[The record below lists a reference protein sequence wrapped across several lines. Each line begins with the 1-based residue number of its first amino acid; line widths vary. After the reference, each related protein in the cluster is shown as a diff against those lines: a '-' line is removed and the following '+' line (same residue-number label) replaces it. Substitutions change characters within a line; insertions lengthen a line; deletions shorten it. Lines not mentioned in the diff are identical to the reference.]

1 MAGRTCAC
9 HFTFKTFA
17 FCSRL
22 PVVVVVVMIV
32 VMLVVVA
39 AAWLRCFGCFSI
51 LLWKTT
57 ETVKGVGVLRDL
69 HLGGCASVH
78 HFTSMMA
85 AAALTAYPVP
95 LPPTSLL
102 PPWTTTQFNVYKVLL
117 LAASQDV
124 CLYFRLTTLAVLNL
138 FALERLYSDFYV
150 RVDARLPHAAATAIL
165 LTPSTLA
172 VLHVASTCHL
182 PPLATSFWPLAMSK
196 SKPRA
201 AIVITRAGAYTV

>member
-22 PVVVVVVMIV
+22 PAIVVVVVMIV

-51 LLWKTT
+51 LLRKTT

-95 LPPTSLL
+95 
-102 PPWTTTQFNVYKVLL
+102 
-117 LAASQDV
+117 
-124 CLYFRLTTLAVLNL
+124 
-138 FALERLYSDFYV
+138 
-150 RVDARLPHAAATAIL
+150 
-165 LTPSTLA
+165 
-172 VLHVASTCHL
+172 
-182 PPLATSFWPLAMSK
+182 PPLFFPLGPQPNLMFI
-196 SKPRA
+196 RCCF
-201 AIVITRAGAYTV
+201 

>member
-22 PVVVVVVMIV
+22 PAIVVVVVMIVVMFV

-95 LPPTSLL
+95 LPPSHH
-102 PPWTTTQFNVYKVLL
+102 
-117 LAASQDV
+117 S
-124 CLYFRLTTLAVLNL
+124 
-138 FALERLYSDFYV
+138 S
-150 RVDARLPHAAATAIL
+150 
-165 LTPSTLA
+165 S
-172 VLHVASTCHL
+172 
-182 PPLATSFWPLAMSK
+182 PLDHNP
-196 SKPRA
+196 
-201 AIVITRAGAYTV
+201 I